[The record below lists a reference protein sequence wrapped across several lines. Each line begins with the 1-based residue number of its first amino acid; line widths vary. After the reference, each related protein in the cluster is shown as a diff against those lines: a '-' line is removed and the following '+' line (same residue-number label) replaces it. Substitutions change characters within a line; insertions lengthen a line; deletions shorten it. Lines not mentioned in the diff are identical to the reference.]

1 MLINRLIVAAL
12 VVVVGIFATGYALG
26 AEIEVKKRMTVDE
39 HYILY
44 YGQTKEGDADKL
56 SAVLAEAQLMPTF
69 NGMVALAGPGGSAQE
84 AVLLAEVISE
94 NSLGT
99 VAVGECYSACSLAWM
114 AGGMDNRFIFEEG
127 VVGFHFAYSQ
137 DAEWFNNHKELSGW
151 IGIQDHIAQS
161 SHFYTAQLL
170 RWDVVD
176 PAQFVYNLSIEGS
189 AGSFFAITK
198 DDARLQEVVGGKV
211 WNDQSEN

>member
-1 MLINRLIVAAL
+1 MLINRLIVGAL
-12 VVVVGIFATGYALG
+12 VVLAGILATGYALA
-26 AEIEVKKRMTVDE
+26 AEITIEKRKTVDE

-44 YGQTKEGDADKL
+44 YGQTEEGDADKL
-56 SAVLAEAQLMPTF
+56 STVLAEAQLMPTF

-84 AVLLAEVISE
+84 AVKLAETISE

-127 VVGFHFAYSQ
+127 VVGFHFAYSS
-137 DAEWFNNHKELSGW
+137 DPEWFSNYKDLHGW

-170 RWDVVD
+170 HWGVVD

-189 AGSFFAITK
+189 AGSFFSVTK
-198 DDARLQEVVGGKV
+198 EDNRLTEVVGGKV
-211 WNDQSEN
+211 WDNVSN